1 MSRRETDHQP
11 LPEELAEDIGRLREA
26 LAEVRSSVVDIAKLQ
41 PSPIA
46 TSSASNNNTNHFG
59 GLGVVIALIICTACC
74 TAMLTGGAVF
84 AFMTSNQ
91 VNAQNA
97 KIAALEQKIAEAE
110 QKTDGKL
117 AGMQDYLNAIY
128 VQAPSLRPKDKE
140 K

>member
-1 MSRRETDHQP
+1 MSSRETDKQP
-11 LPEELAEDIGRLREA
+11 IPEEIAEDIGRLREA

-46 TSSASNNNTNHFG
+46 SSSASNNNTNHFG
-59 GLGVVIALIICTACC
+59 GLGMVIAIIVSTACC

-97 KIAALEQKIAEAE
+97 KIGELEQKIAEGDR
-110 QKTDGKL
+110 KTDGKL

-128 VQAPSLRPKDKE
+128 VQAPSLRPKEKE